1 MHKIKKKVSAL
12 TIYFMCFILS
22 VNAQN
27 TEELLQKAKQA
38 LDQNQ
43 IQESIKLSKQ
53 AIELKNNFAEA
64 YLTLGLAHYAFS
76 EYDKAIDAYNK
87 AVEFDKQYK
96 DAYYN
101 RGVAYYWLSK
111 NTQALSD
118 FQKAIE
124 LDKKDARTYTAMG
137 VLYTKLAENEKDKN
151 YKKLAQEA
159 YQQAIAVN
167 PSYPSAYYNLGL
179 LESEKQ
185 PKKALEYLNTYISLK
200 KDADGF
206 VLRGMI
212 YNDLKKFK
220 EAILDFDEAIKL
232 KNYDPLIYSEKAWAL
247 FKTSNN
253 SEACKNWKKAQELG
267 DAEVSEYLAKYCK

>member
-1 MHKIKKKVSAL
+1 
-12 TIYFMCFILS
+12 MCFILS

-38 LDQNQ
+38 LNQNQ

-111 NTQALSD
+111 NTQALAD

-167 PSYPSAYYNLGL
+167 PSYPSAYYNLAL

-206 VLRGMI
+206 LLRGMV
-212 YNDLKKFK
+212 YNDLKKYK

-247 FKTSNN
+247 FKTSNT

-267 DAEVSEYLAKYCK
+267 DTEVSEYLTKYCK